1 MITHTYGASF
11 TRVNVDPIPLT
22 FNDIAIHDLTGWN
35 VFSQARNI
43 DNDKKSFDF
52 EVEKIDEV
60 GGLIKVSAMNTN
72 AWAVGTYNFD
82 ILFIHVETGL
92 RITTTLE
99 QIEVVTGATRHA

>member
-11 TRVNVDPIPLT
+11 TRVNVEPIPLT
-22 FNDIAIHDLTGWN
+22 FNDVVIHDLTGWS

-60 GGLIKVSAMNTN
+60 GGIIEVSAINSN
-72 AWAVGTYNFD
+72 AWTIGTYYFD
-82 ILFIHVETGL
+82 ILFIHVETGV
-92 RITTTLE
+92 RIVTTLE
-99 QIEVVTGATRHA
+99 QIEVVKGATRHA